1 MEETRMSAR
10 GFFVALVVATSL
22 AFAWLVMPFSGAI
35 LWAVV
40 AAVLFAPLHARLL
53 AAMPGRRNR
62 AALAGLVVIVVVVV
76 VPAILLGL
84 ALLDEARAV
93 YARIE
98 RGGIDLGTLFDRVQ
112 AILPGWAR
120 DRLVQAGLGDV
131 DGLHARFDRLMTSSF
146 QTMAGRVLSIG
157 QGALGF
163 FLALGVMLYL
173 TFFLLRD
180 GRALAT
186 RVERAIPL
194 PPDLR
199 ALLLSRFVT
208 VVRATIKGSLVV
220 AVLQGLVGGLTF
232 WLLGLPGA
240 LLWGVAMGV
249 FSLFPA
255 IGTGIVWVPV
265 TLVLLASG
273 AIWQGVAL
281 FLCGFFI
288 ISSVDNIVRPVLVGR
303 DAQMP
308 DYVVLIATLGGFELM
323 GFNGF
328 VVGPMIAA
336 LFLAVWDIVIGEN
349 AREDE
354 EGANGRP

>member
-40 AAVLFAPLHARLL
+40 AAVLFAPFHARLL

-131 DGLHARFDRLMTSSF
+131 DGLHARFDRLMNSSF

-173 TFFLLRD
+173 TFSCCATGGRWPRGSNGPFPCRPICARCCSRASSRSCARRSRAVWWWPCFRGWSAGSRSGCWGFPARCSGGGD
-180 GRALAT
+180 G
-186 RVERAIPL
+186 
-194 PPDLR
+194 
-199 ALLLSRFVT
+199 
-208 VVRATIKGSLVV
+208 
-220 AVLQGLVGGLTF
+220 
-232 WLLGLPGA
+232 
-240 LLWGVAMGV
+240 GV
-249 FSLFPA
+249 FAVPGDRHGHRVGAGHAGPA
-255 IGTGIVWVPV
+255 GLRGD
-265 TLVLLASG
+265 LA
-273 AIWQGVAL
+273 GVAL

-336 LFLAVWDIVIGEN
+336 LFLAVWDIVIREN

-354 EGANGRP
+354 EGAIGHP